1 MNPVEL
7 QTTLN
12 SLKYKT
18 NTGSVNIVK
27 NLKLIYK
34 HLLMMHIYNA
44 KRIIY
49 LYVLLGILNAVGIN
63 LKWIKYL
70 LINQVIIVSNV
81 TMKLMN

>member
-27 NLKLIYK
+27 NLKLISK
-34 HLLMMHIYNA
+34 HFIMMHIYNA

-63 LKWIKYL
+63 LKWINYL
-70 LINQVIIVSNV
+70 LMNQVIFVSNV